1 MENRK
6 GEQTDEE
13 VDIAAV
19 LIVAAIGGGPLF
31 YVKSKADRAD
41 ASTKTVQTA
50 TVEKGMAVPSIFR
63 HSFPAASS
71 R

>member
-1 MENRK
+1 MK
-6 GEQTDEE
+6 KWII
-13 VDIAAV
+13 VVI
-19 LIVAAIGGGPLF
+19 LIVVVIGGGSLF
-31 YVKSKADRAD
+31 YVKSRADRAD